1 MVSELE
7 ADYRAAPGEAA
18 TRILYVDGD
27 EETMA
32 TVATYVERESAD
44 LEFVGTTDAAAAAES
59 VRTDGWDCLV
69 VGGDL
74 SAADRRALVDAAACP
89 IVSFTTAGRDADADP
104 VVAAAALV
112 LEKGT
117 DERILAMLVNKA
129 TQFAGTGP
137 NGDDESLA
145 RTLAR
150 LGDADEDIACFVVDD
165 GDLAWASRPFEAV
178 FPVAAADDPDGDFDD
193 RLAAV
198 FGDVPDPGASLVTV
212 ETDDAGSADEDSAG
226 GDLDGEDSAGGDLDD
241 GSDDEGPVLRYYR
254 YASHRIQGDRRLD
267 VFEDVTDRVERG
279 TRSGL
284 YELLVEQA
292 RDGLYVF
299 DADGVV
305 VFTNEAFAS
314 MLGYEPEELIGK
326 HAAEIFAEGELHAA
340 QRDIQNV
347 VGSDDTGGAG
357 DRTFLDCHGDPVPV
371 SVNYTVL
378 AGDET
383 DFDGFVCVARDVTE
397 RRKRERELAARR
409 DELARINRADALVQN
424 VVRKLGRV
432 SSRDEL
438 ERAVCECLLD
448 VDGATLAWV
457 GKREGASD
465 RIVPGTVVGEPRQYL
480 HELLASTAVEGAAD
494 DPAMRAVRTG
504 DVQVTADLRNDEREA
519 PWRALALSHDLHSLA
534 MIPLIHGETV
544 HGVLAVYGDQSEP
557 FSDALTDR
565 FALLGD
571 TIGFAMTAVQN
582 RRLIEEDV
590 TVELEFRADSDEACL
605 VWLAQACDCRMEIV
619 GSVDLGE
626 DVLQYLAVDGASVEA
641 VADAAVGSDTITGA
655 RVIRAEGEDA
665 GVVELRTPRSL
676 RSSLSEVGARL
687 EAAVVT
693 SAGTRVVVE
702 APSDADV
709 RAIHEAVR
717 RSNPGA
723 TLVTKTEGD
732 RSKLDDREGVGVTEA
747 LTDRQREILQ
757 AAYLAGYYAWPRDTT
772 AEELAESLGI
782 ASPTLHQ
789 HLRRA
794 ERNILD
800 ALFSE

>member
-7 ADYRAAPGEAA
+7 ADYRVVQGEAA
-18 TRILYVDGD
+18 TRLLYVDAD

-32 TVATYVERESAD
+32 TVARYVEGEYSD
-44 LEFVGTTDAAAAAES
+44 VELVGTTDAGAAVDTLRSA
-59 VRTDGWDCLV
+59 GWGCLV

-74 SAADRRALVDAAACP
+74 PAADRSALVEAASCP
-89 IVSFTTAGRDADADP
+89 IVSFTRAGRDADTDP
-104 VVAAAALV
+104 VVAAATMV

-117 DERILAMLVNKA
+117 DERILAMLVDKA
-129 TQFAGTGP
+129 RQFAGAGP
-137 NGDDESLA
+137 DGDDESLA
-145 RTLAR
+145 RTLTR

-165 GDLAWASRPFEAV
+165 GDLAWASRPFETT
-178 FPVAAADDPDGDFDD
+178 FPVAAADVPDGDFDD

-198 FGDVPDPGASLVTV
+198 FGDVPDPGTSLVTV
-212 ETDDAGSADEDSAG
+212 ETDDAGSASA
-226 GDLDGEDSAGGDLDD
+226 

-254 YASHRIQGDRRLD
+254 YASHRIPDERRLD
-267 VFEDVTDRVERG
+267 VFEDVTDRVERE

-314 MLGYEPEELIGK
+314 MLGYDPEDLIGK

-340 QRDIQNV
+340 QRDIKNV
-347 VGSDDTGGAG
+347 VDSEDTGGAG

-397 RRKRERELAARR
+397 RRKRERELAERR

-424 VVRKLGRV
+424 VVRELGQV

-438 ERAVCECLLD
+438 EQAVCECFLE
-448 VDGATLAWV
+448 VDGVTLAWV
-457 GKREGASD
+457 GNREGASD

-480 HELLASTAVEGAAD
+480 HDLLASASVDGATGG
-494 DPAMRAVRTG
+494 PAMRAVRTG
-504 DVQVTADLRNDEREA
+504 DVKLAADLRDGDREDV
-519 PWRALALSHDLHSLA
+519 WRSLALSHDLYSLA
-534 MIPLIHGETV
+534 TIPLIHGETV
-544 HGVLAVYGDQSEP
+544 HGVLAVYGDRPEA
-557 FSDALTDR
+557 FGDALTDR
-565 FALLGD
+565 FHLLGD

-582 RRLIEEDV
+582 RRLLEEDV
-590 TVELEFRADSDEACL
+590 TVELEFRADSDEARL
-605 VWLAQACDCRMEIV
+605 VWLAQACDCRLEIV

-641 VADAAVGSDTITGA
+641 VADAAVESDAVTGA
-655 RVIRAEGEDA
+655 RVIRAEGSDA
-665 GVVELRTPRSL
+665 GVVELRTPWSL
-676 RSSLSEVGARL
+676 RSALSEVGARL
-687 EAAVVT
+687 EAAVIT
-693 SAGTRVVVE
+693 PASTRIVVE

-732 RSKLDDREGVGVTEA
+732 RSRLDGREGIGVTES
-747 LTDRQREILQ
+747 LTDRQQEVLQ

-800 ALFSE
+800 ALFGE